1 MDSTV
6 YMPRG
11 ASTQAISIKKA
22 APMYGFGSATREQA
36 NKVFVS
42 QEHTLIA
49 LGGSDSPGPAGYIL
63 PPSVGGK
70 QPNGKMAD
78 PPVWAFGTANRFQIG
93 KSEKKPGPDE
103 YKMYP
108 SIGGNQPDGAR
119 ENAPEWGFGTAT
131 RDQINKLFISQE
143 HTLTILAGT
152 QSPGPACYTLPKSVS
167 AKPQQ
172 PGTAQA
178 HANAQNKTASHL
190 LPSLPCSQI
199 GGKQPDGRKE
209 DAPSYGFSTAAR
221 TQVEPGQD
229 GPGPVYKVRPSI
241 GPCPDGKF
249 ANAPLYGFGAST
261 REIRAKVFIS
271 QEHNLGVAPFVPT
284 PGPAAPYALNPGIGN
299 QVRSNKRTSPRVSFA
314 KYSRWADHERS

>member
-1 MDSTV
+1 MLHAAEV
-6 YMPRG
+6 GKR
-11 ASTQAISIKKA
+11 KA
-22 APMYGFGSATREQA
+22 A
-36 NKVFVS
+36 
-42 QEHTLIA
+42 
-49 LGGSDSPGPAGYIL
+49 
-63 PPSVGGK
+63 
-70 QPNGKMAD
+70 AD
-78 PPVWAFGTANRFQIG
+78 
-93 KSEKKPGPDE
+93 
-103 YKMYP
+103 
-108 SIGGNQPDGAR
+108 
-119 ENAPEWGFGTAT
+119 
-131 RDQINKLFISQE
+131 
-143 HTLTILAGT
+143 
-152 QSPGPACYTLPKSVS
+152 
-167 AKPQQ
+167 AKHS
-172 PGTAQA
+172 T
-178 HANAQNKTASHL
+178 NAQIKPL
-190 LPSLPCSQI
+190 LTFCPLPCSQI

-314 KYSRWADHERS
+314 KYSRWADHERELKKNTVPGPGAYG